1 MRRKL
6 ITYSTSSAG
15 PGLPPFQWTWRM
27 RPLWPWSLTPP
38 GPSSSC
44 CRGWGCAAG
53 WTEQG
58 CRAPLS
64 PRWASGSSYPGSPG
78 SPGAPSSTN
87 PPHPP
92 PQIPVNSLGRH
103 QLQKRWD
110 KTLSLDTGLHFS
122 MRQTIRVLINSEMA
136 RWNLSLNGNI
146 LRTYIYWDNTYYFCA
161 VQINKR
167 NFLNHHSKCNSM
179 CFLSFQMAFSGVSYR
194 LLLMKTRD
202 NAPRLNKNMWGTET
216 KQGRETRAKIQK
228 CFANFNSPK
237 GGKHKML
244 LLFIVVLQVVCLFA
258 LFLGK

>member
-1 MRRKL
+1 MANEVQLLCKL

-103 QLQKRWD
+103 QLQKD
-110 KTLSLDTGLHFS
+110 
-122 MRQTIRVLINSEMA
+122 
-136 RWNLSLNGNI
+136 
-146 LRTYIYWDNTYYFCA
+146 
-161 VQINKR
+161 
-167 NFLNHHSKCNSM
+167 
-179 CFLSFQMAFSGVSYR
+179 
-194 LLLMKTRD
+194 
-202 NAPRLNKNMWGTET
+202 ET
-216 KQGRETRAKIQK
+216 KLSVWTQDFIFQCGKPSVCSLILKFQFNQK
-228 CFANFNSPK
+228 YSA
-237 GGKHKML
+237 HVYL
-244 LLFIVVLQVVCLFA
+244 LRHHLLFLCRPNQ
-258 LFLGK
+258 